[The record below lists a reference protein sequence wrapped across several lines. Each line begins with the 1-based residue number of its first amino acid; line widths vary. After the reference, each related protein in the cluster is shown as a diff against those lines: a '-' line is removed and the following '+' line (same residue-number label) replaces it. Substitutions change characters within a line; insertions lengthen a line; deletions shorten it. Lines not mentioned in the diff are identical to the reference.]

1 VNVDEVLVREEREDG
16 VVVLRLNRPKANALS
31 RDLLAAIAGAFGEML
46 VDPPRAVVL
55 TGSRRI
61 FAAGAEIGE
70 FSDSGAGRATGYYF
84 HAALSAIVQLPRVVI
99 AAIEGY
105 ALGGGL
111 ELAMAC
117 DLRVAGTSAKLGQP
131 EIALGIIPGAGGT
144 QRLPRLVGAGRAK
157 EMILGGAPI
166 DAATAQAWGLVN
178 RVVAD
183 GEAEAEA
190 LGWASEFARGPLVA
204 QGFAKRAIDEGL
216 EAPIEAGLE
225 LERAYFGQVFAT
237 RDAAIGIKSFFEHG
251 PGKAVFE
258 GR

>member
-1 VNVDEVLVREEREDG
+1 MVDEVLTREERDDG

-31 RDLLAAIAGAFGEML
+31 RELLAAIAGAFGEML

-70 FSDSGAGRATGYYF
+70 FSDSGAGRATGHYF

-117 DLRVAGTSAKLGQP
+117 DFRVAGSSAKLGQP

-144 QRLPRLVGAGRAK
+144 QRLPRLIGASRAK

-166 DAATAQAWGLVN
+166 DAATAHSWGLVN

-190 LGWASEFARGPLVA
+190 LRWASEFARGPLVA
-204 QGFAKRAIDEGL
+204 QGFSKRAIDEGL

-225 LERAYFGQVFAT
+225 LERAYFGQVFGT
-237 RDAAIGIKSFFEHG
+237 RDAAIGIKSFFENG